1 MIISN
6 NLVWKYNKD
15 NEYPKAIF
23 RAPHSVILRDRT
35 QAIRFFDMI
44 DGFTNDQIEEYEN
57 AVQFASS
64 VTDATTTEDDLRFI
78 FITPTNVRFTIYLLL
93 YKTDK
98 LGNMTRYYVTDVDS
112 NIKDAFCDF
121 GINLVSAIKKHVS
134 MAKPRI
140 EQNAKEKEF
149 NTGFFQRVKNLFSIS
164 ECNPKTCQTRM
175 YFDAVNDINL
185 NEIVLPIMDKYVYDK
200 KIKHTELELLKS
212 LTMVISIR
220 V

>member
-1 MIISN
+1 MVISN

-15 NEYPKAIF
+15 NEYPKSIF
-23 RAPHSVILRDRT
+23 RAPHSVILRDKT

-64 VTDATTTEDDLRFI
+64 VTDATTNENDLRFI

-98 LGNMTRYYVTDVDS
+98 DGNMVRYFVTDDDPNV
-112 NIKDAFCDF
+112 KDAFCDF
-121 GINLVSAIKKHVS
+121 GINLVSAVKKHVF

-140 EQNAKEKEF
+140 EQNAKDKES
-149 NTGFFQRVKNLFSIS
+149 NTGFLQRLKKLFSIS
-164 ECNPKTCQTRM
+164 ECNPETCQTRM

-185 NEIVLPIMDKYVYDK
+185 NEIVLPLMDKYVYDK
-200 KIKHTELELLKS
+200 KIKHSELELLKS